1 VKWVEENAAAL
12 GVQLTG
18 SDLAALEP
26 LAAQV
31 TGARH

>member
-1 VKWVEENAAAL
+1 MKWIGENAAAL
-12 GVQLTG
+12 DVQLTD

-31 TGARH
+31 TGAGY